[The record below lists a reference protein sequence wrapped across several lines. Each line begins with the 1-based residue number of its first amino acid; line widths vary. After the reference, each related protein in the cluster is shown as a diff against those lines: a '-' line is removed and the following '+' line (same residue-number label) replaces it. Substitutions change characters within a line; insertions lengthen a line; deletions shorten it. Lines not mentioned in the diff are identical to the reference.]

1 MQGIETPTLT
11 PSARAALAEAAR
23 QSEIE
28 RAEQQAEENTAARV
42 ATAALAPPE
51 RRAPAAAPFRGFG
64 IVGRAQASTLPTAPI
79 PAPAPRQAAAPAPAA
94 ANGGNQ
100 WSVQVGAFASENL
113 ARTTANQA
121 RDTVAT
127 LGSRTAVT
135 PVRQGRT
142 TLYRARVTG
151 LSRSGAEQACD
162 RLRARGACT
171 VVAPG
176 A

>member
-1 MQGIETPTLT
+1 VAAPV
-11 PSARAALAEAAR
+11 PARA
-23 QSEIE
+23 
-28 RAEQQAEENTAARV
+28 T
-42 ATAALAPPE
+42 
-51 RRAPAAAPFRGFG
+51 PASA
-64 IVGRAQASTLPTAPI
+64 
-79 PAPAPRQAAAPAPAA
+79 
-94 ANGGNQ
+94 GGGLG
-100 WSVQVGAFASENL
+100 WSVQVGAFASQNL

-121 RDTVAT
+121 RNTVAT

-135 PVRQGRT
+135 PVRQGST

-151 LSRSGAEQACD
+151 LSRSGAEQACA